1 MTRIK
6 KSFCLLL
13 ALVLALNIAAV
24 SGAVS
29 VGVAA
34 EETALSLING
44 STLKIKD
51 DILTDIVPGT
61 SAATVMSNF
70 AGDVTIC
77 NANGIAVSNTTVVV
91 SGHIVKSGSQSLTVV
106 ITGDTDCNGAITTAD
121 MSIVKDSLSNSVQ
134 MPTAIFKAA
143 DINGDNVIST
153 TDYAM
158 VRAHIGGKS
167 DMFMSVYGAKY
178 VLSESTAKYASA
190 ENAQAKT
197 NSTGTVAAGTYYVF
211 RGYPHGLNGMYNLT
225 TDTTGET
232 IGFWINPTVEEEE
245 PPVVTGTP
253 YVVVKTINKYSSSTN
268 AASQSNPSGTVE
280 AGTYYIYNGYP
291 NGINGMYNLTT
302 DSTGNTAGFWINPAE
317 NVIATA
323 ATYVLE
329 KDAPKYANAAN
340 ALAQTNSTG
349 TATAGTY
356 YIYTGYPNGY
366 QGMYCLSTDPT
377 GATASF
383 WINPA
388 DLEEDDEPTG
398 TPYVVVKEINKYGN
412 SVDAANMTNA
422 TGTLAAGTY
431 YIYNNYPNGY
441 NGMYNITTDPTGN
454 TVGYWINPAENTAA
468 TAATYVLSTDTPK
481 YASATDAISKLNSTG
496 TAAAGTYYIYNN
508 YPNGYQGMYNLT
520 TDPTGATAGFW
531 INPTGVAV
539 NRDFIDANGNV
550 NLTRNINK
558 YSTSTDAQHQTNGTG
573 VIDKDTKYYVYNAYP
588 NGLNGVYNITT
599 DSTGNTAGVWV
610 NPSESTDPKLNYDTV
625 KGVWISQYEI
635 NSIAVSGN
643 SQANKSTYTTKVRN
657 MLNAAKN
664 SGYNTVF
671 VQVRPNG
678 DSFYPSSLYPMSKYV
693 VGAYG
698 LAASYDPFQII
709 LDEAQELA
717 LSVQAWVNPMRLMET
732 GEISRIGS
740 TYKIKQWYNDSTKN
754 GTYIVAHNGNYY
766 FNPAY
771 ADVRELIIDG
781 VEEICTK
788 YNVDGIHF
796 DDYFYPEGV
805 SSSFD
810 QAAFSASGQSNIGN
824 FRRACTNA
832 LIKGTYTAVKAID
845 SNLLFGISPAG
856 NITSNMYSIYADV
869 KTWVNNKGYV
879 DYVAP
884 QLYWGFEH
892 TQSPFEE
899 ALEEWVT
906 LVGSKDYVK
915 LIIGLDLSMAYGTT
929 DSYDG
934 TEWTDH
940 KDVIKRQIVLA
951 STKENFAGVIMFS
964 LRNFYNPSSGY
975 YTGNL
980 SAERANFEPVLKALY
995 TTNWSD

>member
-6 KSFCLLL
+6 RNFCLLL
-13 ALVLALNIAAV
+13 ALVLALNV
-24 SGAVS
+24 GAVS
-29 VGVAA
+29 SFISDEVAAA
-34 EETALSLING
+34 EESFTLING
-44 STLKIKD
+44 STLTVND
-51 DILTDIVPGT
+51 SFVTDIVPGT
-61 SAATVMSNF
+61 TAGTVIANF
-70 AGDVTIC
+70 KEDVTIL
-77 NANGIAVSNTTVVV
+77 NANGVAVASTTVVATGYTLKNGTA
-91 SGHIVKSGSQSLTVV
+91 SLAIV
-106 ITGDTDCNGAITTAD
+106 INGDADCNGAVNTSDLVFIKKKLTA
-121 MSIVKDSLSNSVQ
+121 SAA
-134 MPTAIFKAA
+134 MPDAMFSAA
-143 DINGDNVIST
+143 DTNGDKMLSV
-153 TDYAM
+153 TDYAIL
-158 VRAHIGGKS
+158 RSHIGNKTNMYAS
-167 DMFMSVYGAKY
+167 IYGAKY
-178 VLSESTAKYASA
+178 VLNEATAKYASA
-190 ENAQAKT
+190 DNALAET

-211 RGYPHGLNGMYNLT
+211 KGYPHGLNGMYNLT

-232 IGFWINPTVEEEE
+232 AGFWINPNAEEEE
-245 PPVVTGTP
+245 EPVVTGTP
-253 YVVVKTINKYSSSTN
+253 YVVVKEINKYASSTN
-268 AASQSNPSGTVE
+268 AYNQSNPSGTVA

-291 NGINGMYNLTT
+291 NGVNGMYNLTT
-302 DSTGNTAGFWINPAE
+302 DTTGETAGFWINPAE

-329 KDAPKYANAAN
+329 KDIPKYTTAAD
-340 ALAQTNSTG
+340 ALTQTNSSG

-356 YIYTGYPNGY
+356 YIYNNYPNGY
-366 QGMYCLSTDPT
+366 QGMYNLTTDPT
-377 GATASF
+377 GATPLF

-388 DLEEDDEPTG
+388 DLEDDPVVTG
-398 TPYVVVKEINKYGN
+398 TPYVVVKEINKYSN
-412 SVDAANMTNA
+412 SVDAANMTNP

-441 NGMYNITTDPTGN
+441 NGMYNITTDTTGA
-454 TVGYWINPAENTAA
+454 TVGYWINPAENVTA
-468 TAATYVLSTDTPK
+468 TASTYVLTTDTPK
-481 YASATDAISKLNSTG
+481 YSSATDAISKINSTG
-496 TAAAGTYYIYNN
+496 TASAGTYYIYSG

-539 NRDFIDANGNV
+539 NRDFVDVNGKV

-558 YSTSTDAQHQTNGTG
+558 YSTSTDALHQTNGTG
-573 VIDKDTKYYVYNAYP
+573 VVDKDTQYYIYSGYP

-599 DSTGNTAGVWV
+599 DSTGKTAGFWV
-610 NPSESTDPKLNYDTV
+610 NPAESTEPKLNYGTV

-635 NSIAVSGN
+635 TTIALSGS
-643 SQANKSTYTTKVRN
+643 SQANKTTYTTKVRN
-657 MLNAAKN
+657 MLTAVKN
-664 SGYNTVF
+664 CGYNTIF

-678 DSFYPSSLYPMSKYV
+678 DSFYPSTLYPMSKYV

-709 LDEAQELA
+709 VDEAQELA

-732 GEISRIGS
+732 GEITSVGS
-740 TYKIKQWYNDSTKN
+740 TYKIKQWYNDTTKR
-754 GTYIVAHNGNYY
+754 GTYIVAVNGTYY
-766 FNPAY
+766 LNPAY
-771 ADVRELIIDG
+771 ADVRNLIIDG

-805 SSSFD
+805 TSSFD

-832 LIKGTYTAVKAID
+832 LVKGTYTAVKAID
-845 SNLLFGISPAG
+845 SNIKFGISPAG
-856 NITSNMYSIYADV
+856 SITGNLYSIYADV
-869 KTWVNNKGYV
+869 NTWVNNQGYV

-884 QLYWGFEH
+884 QIYWGFEH
-892 TQSPFEE
+892 TQSPFQEV
-899 ALEEWVT
+899 LDEWAT
-906 LVGSKDYVK
+906 LVGKKDYVK

-940 KDVIKRQIVLA
+940 KDVIARQIVAA
-951 STKENFAGVIMFS
+951 SAKENFDGVIMFS
-964 LRNFYNPSSGY
+964 LRYFYNPSSGY

-995 TTNWSD
+995 TTN